1 MWVIENAKQWIT
13 FIDPHG
19 LRYAEGGFNDSKIRL
34 HADLK
39 ALEPTV
45 QQQCT
50 QWQVYLTSFIL
61 STSRY
66 DEIKMVFP
74 RPHSQEEFE
83 KHNILFIYDDPD
95 YIRKLLRTV
104 LEEASTKA

>member
-1 MWVIENAKQWIT
+1 
-13 FIDPHG
+13 
-19 LRYAEGGFNDSKIRL
+19 
-34 HADLK
+34 
-39 ALEPTV
+39 
-45 QQQCT
+45 
-50 QWQVYLTSFIL
+50 
-61 STSRY
+61 
-66 DEIKMVFP
+66 MVFP